1 MEYIKKILNS
11 MEKFVYENL
20 DEFLNER
27 FVEDPEADG
36 SYEESFPEDGE
47 ETEEIEDE
55 IEDEE
60 IEESP
65 EEEEV
70 EKEMEEE
77 TSSKKGFHENIED
90 STLENENFRRV
101 LYTGENLQL
110 VVMTLQEGEEVGEE
124 IHENDQFFRF
134 EEGEGI
140 CIINDN
146 EYEVEDGSGVIVPA
160 GSKHNIINI
169 GEGPLKLD
177 TLYSPPH
184 HKDGVKYASKEE
196 AEESSEEFDGE
207 TTE

>member
-1 MEYIKKILNS
+1 M
-11 MEKFVYENL
+11 KFVKES
-20 DEFLNER
+20 LNEW
-27 FVEDPEADG
+27 FVEDPQV
-36 SYEESFPEDGE
+36 DGE
-47 ETEEIEDE
+47 PEPRVKSGFHSN
-55 IEDEE
+55 
-60 IEESP
+60 IEED
-65 EEEEV
+65 
-70 EKEMEEE
+70 
-77 TSSKKGFHENIED
+77 TI
-90 STLENENFRRV
+90 ENEDFRRV
-101 LYTGENLQL
+101 LYTGENMQL
-110 VVMTLQEGEEVGEE
+110 VVMTLQQGEE
-124 IHENDQFFRF
+124 IGVETHENDQFFRF

-169 GEGPLKLD
+169 GEGPLKLY